1 MNLDYESISPYLLY
15 DLMFIIPFRFVTFYP
30 ENPSVEYAQ
39 LLACSQ
45 TYCLTYHRILWIDW
59 LGLILIE
66 PGAAHQMSILPEV
79 IPFLPLNFINYYF
92 VDLGVVFSN

>member
-15 DLMFIIPFRFVTFYP
+15 DLMFIILFRFVTFYP
-30 ENPSVEYAQ
+30 ETPSVEYAQ

-45 TYCLTYHRILWIDW
+45 TYHCILWIDW

-66 PGAAHQMSILPEV
+66 PSATHQMSILPEV

>member
-1 MNLDYESISPYLLY
+1 MGFLMNLYYESISPYLLY

-45 TYCLTYHRILWIDW
+45 TYCLTYHCIFWIDW
-59 LGLILIE
+59 LSLISIE
-66 PGAAHQMSILPEV
+66 PGAAHQMSIYLKV
-79 IPFLPLNFINYYF
+79 IPFLPLNFINYY
-92 VDLGVVFSN
+92 L